1 MTKIPNGNMLRI
13 LVGPRSK
20 MEHILIY
27 ATLFFS
33 LFSCVYTSD
42 ISCPKR
48 CVCRTR
54 RVPKLGNTYFVNCKG
69 RAFMK
74 VPDLSSLSENALPK
88 RLDLSRNMLM
98 SISRSDFP
106 SNLNVAML
114 FLEANDNVK
123 LQDSALIN
131 LAGSLQFLGLQSIRL
146 QFTSP
151 FTFLRGLSKLQKLIL
166 NYNSQKNDGV
176 IAPNIFKGLGL
187 TALKDVSMYNC
198 HIAGVGD
205 KAFVGIESL
214 EELDLTFNW
223 LKEVPSAVKD
233 LYNLKKLTLRL
244 NNIKSISINSFKGM
258 SSLRDLDLSDNGG
271 LKIEEGSLAGLEK
284 SLESL
289 ALRTCELD
297 DVPTAGMWSLAALKI
312 LNVGYNPLVDMSSTS
327 LKGSYCLQTLD
338 ISKTLV
344 PLEASIL
351 EPQKNC
357 LVSISINDRGL
368 TEVPRDFL
376 SNLTKLHHVSLNK
389 NRICV
394 LKTDSLKGIGA
405 NSYDFSDNCLYRIED
420 NVFDGKGRGIS
431 LALKRTNMTDVR
443 FVLQYKEKTF
453 QQIWLEGLDLNCDC
467 SVFDAMWVSEPWTL
481 EGQCLLN
488 SESKDL
494 KDYEFKKFLQN
505 NCTVEEKKTETVD
518 QVVTEIKETNGVSRF
533 SINWVVLIMSLLF
546 LALLAEK

>member
-1 MTKIPNGNMLRI
+1 
-13 LVGPRSK
+13 
-20 MEHILIY
+20 
-27 ATLFFS
+27 
-33 LFSCVYTSD
+33 
-42 ISCPKR
+42 
-48 CVCRTR
+48 
-54 RVPKLGNTYFVNCKG
+54 
-69 RAFMK
+69 MK
-74 VPDLSSLSENALPK
+74 VPDLSSLSQNALPK
-88 RLDLSRNMLM
+88 RLDLSRNMLL

-151 FTFLRGLSKLQKLIL
+151 FTFLRGLSKLEKLIL

-187 TALKDVSMYNC
+187 TSLKDVSMYNC

-205 KAFVGIESL
+205 KAFAGIESL

-223 LKEVPSAVKD
+223 LKEVPSAIKD
-233 LYNLKKLTLRL
+233 LRNLKKLTLRL
-244 NNIKSISINSFKGM
+244 NNIKSISRNSFKGM

-271 LKIEEGSLAGLEK
+271 LKIEEGSLAGLEE
-284 SLESL
+284 SLETL
-289 ALRTCELD
+289 AMRTCQLD
-297 DVPTAGMWSLAALKI
+297 DVPTAGMWSLTALKT

-327 LKGSYCLQTLD
+327 LEGSYCLQTLD

-351 EPQKNC
+351 EPQKTC
-357 LVSISINDRGL
+357 LVSIFINDKGL

-394 LKTDSLKGIGA
+394 LKTDSLKGIRA
-405 NSYDFSDNCLYRIED
+405 NSYDFSDNCLYKIED
-420 NVFDGKGRGIS
+420 NVFEGKDRGIS

-443 FVLQYKEKTF
+443 FVLQYQEKTF

-467 SVFDAMWVSEPWTL
+467 SVFEAMRMSEPWTL
-481 EGQCLLN
+481 EGQCQLN
-488 SESKDL
+488 AESKDL
-494 KDYEFKKFLQN
+494 KDYEFKTFLKN
-505 NCTVEEKKTETVD
+505 NCTVEEKKIGTVD
-518 QVVTEIKETNGVSRF
+518 QVVTEIKETNGLSPRDE
-533 SINWVVLIMSLLF
+533 NVVPFHLRSVLS
-546 LALLAEK
+546 

>member
-1 MTKIPNGNMLRI
+1 MGLDDIPAESLRSLKKLHYLFLDENEI
-13 LVGPRSK
+13 KVLRKDSLAGIKASLLV
-20 MEHILIY
+20 
-27 ATLFFS
+27 
-33 LFSCVYTSD
+33 
-42 ISCPKR
+42 
-48 CVCRTR
+48 TR

-312 LNVGYNPLVDMSSTS
+312 LN
-327 LKGSYCLQTLD
+327 
-338 ISKTLV
+338 
-344 PLEASIL
+344 
-351 EPQKNC
+351 
-357 LVSISINDRGL
+357 
-368 TEVPRDFL
+368 
-376 SNLTKLHHVSLNK
+376 

>member
-1 MTKIPNGNMLRI
+1 MTITPNWSTQAKD
-13 LVGPRSK
+13 PRDK
-20 MEHILIY
+20 MVHVIIY
-27 ATLFFS
+27 ATLVFYTFS
-33 LFSCVYTSD
+33 SVHTSD
-42 ISCPKR
+42 VSCPAR

-69 RAFMK
+69 RAFIK
-74 VPDLSSLSENALPK
+74 VPDLSSLSQNALPK
-88 RLDLSRNMLM
+88 RLDFSRNMLM
-98 SISRSDFP
+98 SISQNDFP
-106 SNLNVAML
+106 SNLNIAML

-123 LQDSALIN
+123 LQDSALKN

-146 QFTSP
+146 QFTAP
-151 FTFLRGLSKLQKLIL
+151 FTFLRGLNKLEKLIL

-198 HIAGVGD
+198 HIAGVAD

-223 LKEVPSAVKD
+223 LKEVPSAIKD

-244 NNIKSISINSFKGM
+244 NNIKSISSNSFLGM
-258 SSLRDLDLSDNGG
+258 STLRELDLSDNGG
-271 LKIEEGSLAGLEK
+271 LTIEEGSFNGLQK
-284 SLESL
+284 SLVSL
-289 ALRTCELD
+289 SMRTCQLD
-297 DVPTAGMWSLAALKI
+297 DVPTAGLQSLTALKT

-327 LKGSYCLQTLD
+327 LEGSYCLESLD

-344 PLEASIL
+344 PLQASIL
-351 EPQKNC
+351 EPQKTC
-357 LVSISINDRGL
+357 LVSIFINDKGL

-376 SNLTKLHHVSLNK
+376 SNLTKIHHVSLNK
-389 NRICV
+389 NQICV
-394 LKTDSLKGIGA
+394 LKTDSLKGIRA
-405 NSYDFSDNCLYRIED
+405 NSYDFSDNCLSKIEN

-453 QQIWLEGLDLNCDC
+453 QQIWLEGIDLNCDC
-467 SVFDAMWVSEPWTL
+467 SVFEAMRMSEPWTL

-488 SESKDL
+488 AESKDL
-494 KDYEFKKFLQN
+494 KDYEFKTFLQN
-505 NCTVEEKKTETVD
+505 NCTVVENEKGTVD
-518 QVVTEIKETNGVSRF
+518 QVVTSLKENNGVSRF
-533 SINWVVLIMSLLF
+533 SFNLIVLILSLF
-546 LALLAEK
+546 LQKIFG